1 MLRVAFLAL
10 AMQLVAGP
18 AAALPLLFY
27 ADTNFDGNY
36 DPGEERTGGV
46 GGNGGSTFTFWFD
59 LAPGD
64 DPASVSI
71 DISFLSYDH
80 NFFVFVNSA
89 LVVPLDPSNP
99 AAFAPAVTQ
108 PWTPNASGLPRL
120 HVALTT
126 TTVDFEGSLT
136 PAATVMTQGLVY
148 AQPTTPPEFVEGQNR
163 ITILNPNALGADGVN
178 FTISG
183 TVDPLPAPEPGSLA
197 LLVLGLASLSL
208 GTSRFSRSS

>member
-1 MLRVAFLAL
+1 MLRVAVLAL
-10 AMQLVAGP
+10 ASLLGAAP

-59 LAPGD
+59 LGPSD
-64 DPASVSI
+64 DPASVTI
-71 DISFLSYDH
+71 DLSFLSYDH

-99 AAFAPAVTQ
+99 AAFAPAVAQ

-136 PAATVMTQGLVY
+136 PGATVMTPGLVY
-148 AQPTTPPEFVEGQNR
+148 GQPVTPPVFVDGRNR
-163 ITILNPNALGADGVN
+163 ITILNPNAAGADGVN
-178 FTISG
+178 FAISG
-183 TVDPLPAPEPGSLA
+183 TVEPLPAPEPSPLG
-197 LLVLGLASLSL
+197 LLLLGLASLSL
-208 GTSRFSRSS
+208 ARGARG